1 MQKLKLIP
9 TPHSF
14 RHVMTTPSLDRFRQA
29 QDQRFAGFAAALD
42 EIRSGGKQGH
52 WIWYVF
58 PQLEGLGT
66 SGMSQTYGIRGLA
79 EAREYLL
86 DPELGAR
93 LLTITDAVATQARRS
108 VSLGTLMGSQVDV
121 LKLVS
126 SLTLFANVAR
136 QLHADQGSE
145 AAGRMADLAEELLAV
160 AATEGHP
167 PCRFTLGR
175 LLSFPG
181 SG

>member
-1 MQKLKLIP
+1 
-9 TPHSF
+9 
-14 RHVMTTPSLDRFRQA
+14 MTERSLDRFRQA

-66 SGMSQTYGIRGLA
+66 SGMSQTYGVRGLA

-93 LLTITDAVATQARRS
+93 LLTITDAVAAQARGGA
-108 VSLGTLMGSQVDV
+108 SLRTLMGSQIDV

-126 SLTLFANVAR
+126 SLTLFGSVAR
-136 QLHADQGSE
+136 PLSTEVGSE
-145 AAGRMADLAEELLAV
+145 ALGRMADLAEELLAL
-160 AATEGHP
+160 A
-167 PCRFTLGR
+167 
-175 LLSFPG
+175 
-181 SG
+181 